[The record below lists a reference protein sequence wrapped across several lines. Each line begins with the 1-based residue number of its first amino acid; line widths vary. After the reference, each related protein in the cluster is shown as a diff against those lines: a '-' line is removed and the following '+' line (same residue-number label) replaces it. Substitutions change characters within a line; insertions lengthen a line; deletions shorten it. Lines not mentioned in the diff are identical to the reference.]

1 MIDHSQA
8 GRQLSG
14 QSQSGIRRFNGRRSN
29 QQGMSLIG
37 LIIAAFVIF
46 FLALLVM
53 KIVPLYLTDQK
64 ISSIFKQLQGT
75 SSTAYDIRDTI
86 DKQLDI
92 NEIEQYTA
100 KDFSITPAGNGFR
113 VQFNYDAKAHIAG
126 NLYVVAEF
134 RHQVHVSG
142 R

>member
-46 FLALLVM
+46 FLAILVM

-64 ISSIFKQLQGT
+64 ISSIFKQLKSVSGT
-75 SSTAYDIRDTI
+75 PHDIRNVI

-92 NEIEQYTA
+92 NEIDKYTP
-100 KDFSITPAGNGFR
+100 KDFDITPFGNGYR
-113 VQFNYDAKAHIAG
+113 VQFNYDAKAHIVG
-126 NLYVVAEF
+126 NMYVVAEF
-134 RHQVHVSG
+134 RHQVNVSG

>member
-8 GRQLSG
+8 GRQS
-14 QSQSGIRRFNGRRSN
+14 SGIRRFGGLRKR

-37 LIIAAFVIF
+37 LIISAFVIF

-64 ISSIFKQLQGT
+64 ISSIFNQLQG
-75 SSTAYDIRDTI
+75 SSGTPMEIRDTI

-92 NEIEQYTA
+92 NEIDKYTS
-100 KDFSITPAGNGFR
+100 KDFQISPAGNGFR
-113 VQFNYDAKAHIAG
+113 VEFNYDGKAHILG
-126 NLYVVAEF
+126 NMYVVAEF